1 MSDPSSLEVTEDGLG
16 ELNAHVRDALALA
29 IASGAPLPLLE
40 KLAAATGLLQA
51 LAELP
56 AHTLIPQVVSRAHRA
71 LVAWQQ
77 WHKNG
82 QRGAAA

>member
-1 MSDPSSLEVTEDGLG
+1 LEISGDGLG
-16 ELNAHVRDALALA
+16 ELGAQVRDALALA

-40 KLAAATGLLQA
+40 KLGAAVGLLQA

-56 AHTLIPQVVSRAHRA
+56 AHALIPQAVTRAHRA
-71 LVAWQQ
+71 LTAWQQ
-77 WHKNG
+77 WHKAA